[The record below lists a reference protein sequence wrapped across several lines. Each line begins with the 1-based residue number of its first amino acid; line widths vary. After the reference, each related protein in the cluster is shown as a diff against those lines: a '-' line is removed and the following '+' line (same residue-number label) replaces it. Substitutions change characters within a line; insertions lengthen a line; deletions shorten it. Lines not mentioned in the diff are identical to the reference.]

1 MTIYFGDGSNQTAAA
16 TGGKWTEISDASY
29 SIDTNSG
36 SGWGENNITGLGG
49 YDVLRLEFTHIDF
62 KRYSS
67 RFDMRIGESSE
78 GWADSGYAYHHG
90 INKNGSPWQ
99 GGSTSGSKIPFT
111 NCGNG
116 YKTDYS
122 PPYHQTVKMEFWN
135 WQGTTEYTNWEG
147 TRFGFSRNDDRYGA
161 WKEFFSGS
169 TYRKWDFDRIQLQ
182 HPGVHQGS
190 NYGPQTYRLR
200 ILGASY

>member
-1 MTIYFGDGSNQTAAA
+1 MTIYFGDGTNQTAAA

-29 SIDTNSG
+29 SISTDSG

-67 RFDMRIGESSE
+67 RFDMRIGDSSN
-78 GWADSGYAYHHG
+78 GWASNGYAYMHG
-90 INKNGSPWQ
+90 VNYHEGFQ
-99 GGSTSGSKIPFT
+99 GGSASGSKIEFRT
-111 NCGNG
+111 CGNG
-116 YKTDYS
+116 NTTSYN
-122 PPYHQTVKMEFWN
+122 PPYHQSIKMEFYN
-135 WQGTTEYTNWEG
+135 WQGTTEYTNWIGEK
-147 TRFGFSRNDDRYGA
+147 FGFGRTDQRYGA
-161 WKEFFSGS
+161 WLEHFAGS

-200 ILGASY
+200 ILGATY